1 VPSDS
6 LGELA
11 SLRSAPLGGASAPT
25 AEAATTRGVGVVE
38 AATSPAGVA
47 SSPRQSGTATARA
60 PEQQQQQQQQEGE
73 DGGGGGGGGGDDDS
87 FISVAALEL
96 EESLN
101 NSACSMVS
109 PAAAASPTQPASQR
123 DAAVVSA
130 PSPFAPKAVNQPP
143 IAAGAPLQPTKVVP
157 YDPTLLNP
165 RWGQAIA
172 NTEAKAAPSTSGGG
186 GAAGFPRLPPGVY
199 TRPSLPELRAMPAA
213 AQRQVSELVL
223 GREGYGEIEFEG
235 VTDVSALEL
244 RARDLIWEGEPGRCT
259 G

>member
-1 VPSDS
+1 M
-6 LGELA
+6 E
-11 SLRSAPLGGASAPT
+11 
-25 AEAATTRGVGVVE
+25 EAAT
-38 AATSPAGVA
+38 
-47 SSPRQSGTATARA
+47 SSPRQSGTATPRA
-60 PEQQQQQQQQEGE
+60 PEQQQEQQQE
-73 DGGGGGGGGGDDDS
+73 DGGGGDDDDS
-87 FISVAALEL
+87 FISVAAL

-109 PAAAASPTQPASQR
+109 PAAASPATQPASQR

-130 PSPFAPKAVNQPP
+130 SPFAPKAVNQPP
-143 IAAGAPLQPTKVVP
+143 TAAGAALQPTKAVP

-165 RWGQAIA
+165 RWGQTIA
-172 NTEAKAAPSTSGGG
+172 NAEAKAAPST
-186 GAAGFPRLPPGVY
+186 AAFPRLPPGVY

-213 AQRQVSELVL
+213 AQRKVRELVL